1 MSEASYSKQQATAL
15 GIQDPRQTE
24 AYALV
29 EIARRMDT
37 ARQNTESSR
46 DDLVEAY
53 QLNWRLW
60 TIFQSELSNP
70 ENQLPNEIKINMLQ
84 LANFVDSHTLQQM
97 KDPTLKGLDVLINI
111 NRQVGAGLLGDQ
123 GIGLDDQQNTRL
135 ENIKTNADAS
145 AEATEKKAVEEKTL
159 VSGDKP
165 KFTSKKVK

>member
-1 MSEASYSKQQATAL
+1 MPESSYSKQQATAL
-15 GIQDPRQTE
+15 GVQDPRQTE

-46 DDLVEAY
+46 DALVEVY

-70 ENQLPNEIKINMLQ
+70 ENMLPDEIKVNMLQ
-84 LANFVDSHTLQQM
+84 LANFIDAHTIAQI
-97 KDPTLKGLDVLINI
+97 KDPTPEGLDVLINI

-123 GIGLDDQQNTRL
+123 GTGLNTQQNTRL
-135 ENIKTNADAS
+135 ENIKTDANAPEQTPEKEPA
-145 AEATEKKAVEEKTL
+145 ATNIA
-159 VSGDKP
+159 KP

>member
-1 MSEASYSKQQATAL
+1 MSESSYSKQQATAL

-46 DDLVEAY
+46 DELVEVY

-60 TIFQSELSNP
+60 TIFQSELSSP
-70 ENQLPNEIKINMLQ
+70 ESQLPDEIKINMLQ
-84 LANFVDSHTLQQM
+84 LANFVDSHTLQHM
-97 KDPTLKGLDVLINI
+97 KDPTPEGLDVLINI

-123 GIGLDDQQNTRL
+123 GIGLDDQQSSRL
-135 ENIKTNADAS
+135 ENIKTNVDAP
-145 AEATEKKAVEEKTL
+145 AEAVETKTPI
-159 VSGDKP
+159 SSDKP

>member
-1 MSEASYSKQQATAL
+1 MSESSYSKQQATAL

-37 ARQNTESSR
+37 ARQNTKSSR
-46 DDLVEAY
+46 DELVEVY

-60 TIFQSELSNP
+60 TIFQSELSSP
-70 ENQLPNEIKINMLQ
+70 ESQLPDEIKINMLQ
-84 LANFVDSHTLQQM
+84 LANFVDSHTLQHM
-97 KDPTLKGLDVLINI
+97 KDPTPEGLDVLINI

-123 GIGLDDQQNTRL
+123 GIGLDDQQSSRL
-135 ENIKTNADAS
+135 ENIKTNVDAP
-145 AEATEKKAVEEKTL
+145 AEAVETKTPT
-159 VSGDKP
+159 SSDKP